1 MFFVLRITCFSVITR
16 RSGDVTGSKSSLEYQ
31 TERVGDPYR
40 PNSARRISDLEIP
53 TGQARI
59 PESLK
64 SCFHLIEHE
73 VQLLLRIGLEWLQQ

>member
-1 MFFVLRITCFSVITR
+1 M
-16 RSGDVTGSKSSLEYQ
+16 TGSKSGIEYQ
-31 TERVGDPYR
+31 PKQVGDSYR
-40 PNSARRISDLEIP
+40 PSLDRRISGLEIP

-59 PESLK
+59 LESLK

>member
-1 MFFVLRITCFSVITR
+1 M
-16 RSGDVTGSKSSLEYQ
+16 TGSKSGIEYQ
-31 TERVGDPYR
+31 PKRVGDPYR
-40 PNSARRISDLEIP
+40 PSLGRRISGLEIP